1 MYLIAF
7 SEVRDRPEFWSY
19 SNIAV
24 FLLDSKASQNKK
36 PHYNKPQKEP
46 KSKFPYYYHAVI
58 LPSSLTSKI
67 DSLLCILYNVKLDTS
82 WLWSISLDWM
92 EKRRNGT
99 ERESN
104 FIAAITNYMV
114 DLITLKKM
122 TDGKIALSYSG
133 HLWRCDYIDSE
144 KLKYLFIS
152 VLLHNSLKNHYY
164 KDFIWKRHFSSVSIK
179 HVCHNVFAVM
189 LKKLYFWKVALVGIP
204 LLLTW

>member
-24 FLLDSKASQNKK
+24 FLLESKASQNKK
-36 PHYNKPQKEP
+36 THYNKPQKEP

-82 WLWSISLDWM
+82 WLWSVSLDWM

-104 FIAAITNYMV
+104 FIATITNYMV

-144 KLKYLFIS
+144 KIKIS
-152 VLLHNSLKNHYY
+152 VHICAPSQFIKKSLLQGLHMKEIFFLLFPSNT
-164 KDFIWKRHFSSVSIK
+164 SVTM
-179 HVCHNVFAVM
+179 H
-189 LKKLYFWKVALVGIP
+189 
-204 LLLTW
+204 LLSC